1 MSNPTPGD
9 MHVNAPLTNVS
20 VAFIQ
25 EQSGFVAG
33 NVFPD
38 VSVSQQSNLYYKYAR
53 SEWNRAEAKT
63 RAPATESAGGG
74 WTVSTEQYFCD
85 VWAVHKDV
93 ADQDYANA
101 DAQFNLDAEAAQWVG
116 LQMMLRKDLEWVSA
130 FFGTGI
136 WTGDQTG
143 VAAAP
148 AANQFLQW
156 NDPASIPIT
165 VIKQQALTITRRG
178 GGFRPNTLVLGPEV
192 FNVLSDHPTIVER
205 IKYSERGIVTTELMA
220 ALFGVDRIVV
230 PWTVQNTAVE
240 GAAEVS
246 AFNFGKAA
254 LLAYSAPSPGLRT
267 PSAGYTFN
275 WTGYLGAAQG
285 MRTKR
290 FEMPELSAQRIE
302 GEIAMDMKVVAPEL
316 AVFFATAIA

>member
-9 MHVNAPLTNVS
+9 LHVNAPLTNVS

-25 EQSGFVAG
+25 SQSGFIAG
-33 NVFPD
+33 SVFPD
-38 VSVSQQSNLYYKYAR
+38 VPVSQQSNLYYKYAR

-116 LQMMLRKDLEWVSA
+116 LQMLLRKDLEWVSA
-130 FFGTGI
+130 FFNTGI

-143 VAAAP
+143 VSASP
-148 AANQFLQW
+148 TGPQFLQW
-156 NDPASIPIT
+156 NDLLSSPIT
-165 VIKQQALTITRRG
+165 DIKAQSLEITRRG
-178 GGFRPNTLVLGPEV
+178 GGFRPNVLVLGPEV
-192 FNVLSDHPTIVER
+192 FNVLSDHPEIIER
-205 IKYSERGIVTTELMA
+205 IKYSERGIVTVDLMA
-220 ALFGVDRIVV
+220 ALFGVERVVV

-240 GAAEVS
+240 GAAESS

-254 LLAYSAPSPGLRT
+254 LLAYSAPNPGLRT

-275 WTGYLGAAQG
+275 WAGLLGSAQG

-290 FEMPELSAQRIE
+290 FEMPELAAQRIE

-316 AVFFATAIA
+316 ATFFAAAIA